1 LHSLLLLLSLLLTQV
16 LVVDEAHR
24 LKNDASRLTASLAQ
38 SSSKIKWKRCLLL
51 TGTPLQ
57 NNTEELWTLLNFVDP
72 AAFDD
77 KARFSARF
85 GDMSDSAQV
94 CTTCSLDTAVFA
106 DAVHDCVTSCC
117 V

>member
-1 LHSLLLLLSLLLTQV
+1 VQV

-72 AAFDD
+72 AAFAD
-77 KARFSARF
+77 KSAFSARF
-85 GDMSDSAQV
+85 GDMSDSSQASHSAARHSLY
-94 CTTCSLDTAVFA
+94 TC
-106 DAVHDCVTSCC
+106 
-117 V
+117 